1 MWHWLSAAF
10 GVRTMCAVDIRVYGC
25 VCVYACVNTIYR
37 WSNVTTTALS
47 CCCLMLGFFLV
58 FLSLSFSFILSL
70 YLLFLFLSSH
80 SSSLIP
86 YWHINFN
93 MCTQTPN
100 SYKEMRCILNTLPSC
115 LCEFHVF
122 HLHLS
127 DAMKFM
133 SQSESVRY
141 AMRHSYLVGHRANKC
156 KLCMMRRTNCN
167 YTTII
172 IRHQNMTDWRR
183 VFGSLKLFNTETD
196 FKRI

>member
-1 MWHWLSAAF
+1 MECDYILLVVESHSGFYRKCCLRATRF
-10 GVRTMCAVDIRVYGC
+10 GVKMDNWCCYIIF
-25 VCVYACVNTIYR
+25 VCFSFSLLQFEFMAHVLWVP
-37 WSNVTTTALS
+37 WHQDHDALLIKFS
-47 CCCLMLGFFLV
+47 II

-167 YTTII
+167 
-172 IRHQNMTDWRR
+172 
-183 VFGSLKLFNTETD
+183 S
-196 FKRI
+196 